1 MTIVQALVPNSLPLD
16 LSSLKLTQEQ
26 FYALCLANPEQP
38 LELTATGI
46 LMIMSPVGRESGE
59 REANLISQLY
69 TWNRQS
75 KLGKVFSS
83 STIFKLPLGSQRSP
97 DAAWVELSG
106 WNALSAEDQVKFP
119 SIAPDL
125 VIELRSRI
133 DKLSDLQDKM
143 LEYQDNGVRLGL
155 LINPQDLQV
164 EIYRIGQDVELL
176 ESTMSVDCSNVMPGF
191 TLDLTEIW

>member
-46 LMIMSPVGRESGE
+46 LMIMSPVGGESGE

-69 TWNRQS
+69 AWNRQS

-97 DAAWVELSG
+97 DGAWIELSR
-106 WNALSAEDQVKFP
+106 WNALSAEDQAKFP
-119 SIAPDL
+119 SIAPDF
-125 VIELRSRI
+125 VIELRSRT

-155 LINPQDLQV
+155 LINPQDRQV

-176 ESTMSVDCSNVMPGF
+176 ESTMSVDCSNVMPEF

>member
-26 FYALCLANPEQP
+26 FYDLCLANPEQP

-46 LMIMSPVGRESGE
+46 LMIMSPVGEESGE
-59 REANLISQLY
+59 REANFISQLY
-69 TWNRQS
+69 AWNRQS

-83 STIFKLPLGSQRSP
+83 LTILKLPLGSQRSP
-97 DAAWVELSG
+97 DAAWIELSR
-106 WNALSAEDQVKFP
+106 WNALSAEDQAKFP
-119 SIAPDL
+119 SIAPDF
-125 VIELRSRI
+125 VIELRSRT

-155 LINPQDLQV
+155 LINPQNIQV

-176 ESTMSVDCSNVMPGF
+176 ESTMSFDCSNVMPEF
-191 TLDLTEIW
+191 RLDLTEIW